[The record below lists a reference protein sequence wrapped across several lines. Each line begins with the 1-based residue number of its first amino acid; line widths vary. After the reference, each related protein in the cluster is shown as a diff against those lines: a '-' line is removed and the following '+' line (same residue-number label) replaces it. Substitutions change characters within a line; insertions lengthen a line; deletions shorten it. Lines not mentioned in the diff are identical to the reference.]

1 MEKQRR
7 VGQIRVL
14 RGQYSRRAREIRADV
29 GQHGVILPEQGG
41 EQELSAL
48 ARIVRSAQLDQTVPL
63 DGSAFCQLGLD
74 TLTLPATPLCTS
86 LHSAIP
92 CVTVSHERKVEQLPT
107 FARFCSPGR
116 QSEPSEIMLSSNG
129 AEVERMSN
137 VGRCRIGKDGM
148 NRVQNI
154 CRHVSSQ
161 AAEGLVT
168 AAVVRSDW
176 ASALGPVRFGII
188 PN

>member
-1 MEKQRR
+1 
-7 VGQIRVL
+7 
-14 RGQYSRRAREIRADV
+14 
-29 GQHGVILPEQGG
+29 
-41 EQELSAL
+41 
-48 ARIVRSAQLDQTVPL
+48 
-63 DGSAFCQLGLD
+63 
-74 TLTLPATPLCTS
+74 
-86 LHSAIP
+86 
-92 CVTVSHERKVEQLPT
+92 
-107 FARFCSPGR
+107 
-116 QSEPSEIMLSSNG
+116 MLSSNG

-176 ASALGPVRFGII
+176 ASALGPVRSGIPTDSI
-188 PN
+188 GHYGRRLFDGMLTVSLREVGGVGGGRRRR